1 MFHVHAS
8 GLSTGVTDV
17 AARHLSA
24 VSVSFVCEPG
34 RLEAQAVLLA
44 ASLRQAHPDLPLVAA
59 VPRSLP
65 LPTAMALDALGA
77 SQVQISNPL
86 ADDYPIGHKIA
97 ALGAGDSSGVR
108 VFLDSDMLC
117 LRPLHWPTLCTHPL
131 AAKPADLATFG
142 SDALWQRLYDRFGL
156 TQPKGRVVATVS
168 QQLMHPYFNA
178 GMVATTVASRL
189 APAWADMCRAIDA
202 MEDVNPRRPWLDQIG
217 LPLVASQLD
226 LATRSLGED
235 WNYPAHMKPLL
246 GDPCLVHYHQPVVV
260 AREPALVSLVAG
272 VLAKAPL
279 VAAVLRNDPSWS
291 PVLHAIERSGSG
303 AQPQPRPVRRR
314 WFAAGSRRPAV
325 TALPPPARPPHHDL
339 IVTGI
344 PRSGTSHVCKTL
356 DSFDN
361 VAVINEPA
369 LLFEGLRY
377 AADPWTVPLL
387 HADLRARID
396 AGEHVPNKLDCRGE
410 LTEDTA
416 VQETLAGY
424 SPRLR
429 DGQWLLAT
437 KNTLAYMAR
446 LEGILRLMPHARVV
460 ACVRHP
466 LDTLASWKGT
476 FSHLAEGD
484 PSALPVGGL
493 ADPFLPAH
501 LRDGLQ
507 GIVRLTDPAMR
518 RAAWW
523 RLLAAEILRWG
534 DRIEIVRYEDL
545 IADPAAGMRQ
555 LLGPLTG
562 VAGTPAEPLRPSLV
576 RTARRQCLDEADWR
590 AVAMLCGS
598 VAEAFGYDCSR
609 PDGVDAAVTQPT
621 QQRTTP

>member
-1 MFHVHAS
+1 MLRMRS
-8 GLSTGVTDV
+8 GLATAMLVLSASTQAAGPVGAMPAGPAPLYGVTLDAVDNVPAVVDALSHLSRTPTVRVVFDEGMDAPHYVGPVVAIRDV
-17 AARHLSA
+17 AY
-24 VSVSFVCEPG
+24 VMGE
-34 RLEAQAVLLA
+34 LA
-44 ASLRQAHPDLPLVAA
+44 DSSTLKQYTAPQLRQRAA
-59 VPRSLP
+59 AYLHTLGSNVDVWEVGNEINGEWAGTSRDVVDK
-65 LPTAMALDALGA
+65 TMAAYE
-77 SQVQISNPL
+77 VI
-86 ADDYPIGHKIA
+86 K
-97 ALGAGDSSGVR
+97 AGG
-108 VFLDSDMLC
+108 
-117 LRPLHWPTLCTHPL
+117 
-131 AAKPADLATFG
+131 
-142 SDALWQRLYDRFGL
+142 
-156 TQPKGRVVATVS
+156 GR
-168 QQLMHPYFNA
+168 
-178 GMVATTVASRL
+178 
-189 APAWADMCRAIDA
+189 
-202 MEDVNPRRPWLDQIG
+202 
-217 LPLVASQLD
+217 
-226 LATRSLGED
+226 
-235 WNYPAHMKPLL
+235 
-246 GDPCLVHYHQPVVV
+246 
-260 AREPALVSLVAG
+260 
-272 VLAKAPL
+272 
-279 VAAVLRNDPSWS
+279 
-291 PVLHAIERSGSG
+291 
-303 AQPQPRPVRRR
+303 
-314 WFAAGSRRPAV
+314 
-325 TALPPPARPPHHDL
+325 TAL
-339 IVTGI
+339 
-344 PRSGTSHVCKTL
+344 TL
-356 DSFDN
+356 YYNEGCAEQPSRAMFD
-361 VAVINEPA
+361 
-369 LLFEGLRY
+369 
-377 AADPWTVPLL
+377 W
-387 HADLRARID
+387 
-396 AGEHVPNKLDCRGE
+396 
-410 LTEDTA
+410 
-416 VQETLAGY
+416 VQHNLP
-424 SPRLR
+424 PRLR

-493 ADPFLPAH
+493 ADPFLSAH

-534 DRIEIVRYEDL
+534 ERIEIVRYEDL